1 MIRSYFH
8 ANIYCLLGST
18 LAAFLRLKEIEMNN
32 DQPLMNT
39 YGRLPVAFES
49 GDGSWLYDTDGNKY
63 FDTFFGI
70 AVCGLGHSHPAVTK
84 AIKDQAGR
92 LVHVSNLYHSPLQI
106 KLGQTLC
113 QLSGMDKVFFS
124 NSGAEANEAA
134 IKLARKYGHDKG
146 IQTPTII
153 VMEQSFHGRTMATL
167 TATGNRKAQAGFEPL
182 LSGFVRAPYN
192 DLEAVKSI
200 AKSNNNVVAVFVEP
214 IQGEGGLSIA
224 SDEYLKGIREV
235 CDANDWLLMLDE
247 VQTGNGRTG
256 SFFAY
261 QGIDITPDVVTTAK
275 GIANGYPIGA
285 CLAKGSAA
293 DVLSPGTHGSTFGG
307 NPLGCAAALATI
319 NEIMSND
326 LCDRATFLGNRIV
339 DSLKGEL
346 LGANYIKDIRGKGL
360 MIGIEMSEPCAELV
374 ALAKAKGLLLNV
386 TSEKVIRL
394 LPALNM
400 TDEECDFL
408 IDAVVQIIRL
418 YAADDRSRPRS

>member
-1 MIRSYFH
+1 
-8 ANIYCLLGST
+8 
-18 LAAFLRLKEIEMNN
+18 MNN
-32 DQPLMNT
+32 DQPLMST
-39 YGRLPVAFES
+39 YGRLPVAFEN
-49 GDGSWLYDTDGNKY
+49 GDGVWLYDTDGNKY

-70 AVCGLGHSHPAVTK
+70 AVCGLGHSHPAVTS

-92 LVHVSNLYHSPLQI
+92 LMHCSNLYHTPLQL
-106 KLGQTLC
+106 KLAQTLC

-153 VMEQSFHGRTMATL
+153 VMDQSFHGRTMATL

-182 LSGFVRAPYN
+182 LGGFVRAPFN
-192 DLEAVKSI
+192 DIEAINAI
-200 AKSNNNVVAVFVEP
+200 AKSNPNVVAVLVEP

-224 SDEYLKGIREV
+224 DNAYLKSLRQT
-235 CDANDWLLMLDE
+235 CDDNEWLLMLDE

-256 SFFAY
+256 HYFAY
-261 QGIDITPDVVTTAK
+261 EGYEITPDVVTTAK

-285 CLAKGSAA
+285 CLAKGRAA
-293 DVLSPGTHGSTFGG
+293 EVLTPGTHGSTFGG

-319 NEIMSND
+319 NEITTNS
-326 LCDRATFLGNRIV
+326 LCERAAKLGTRI
-339 DSLKGEL
+339 LAALEEEL
-346 LGANYIKDIRGKGL
+346 LAASYIKDIRGKGL
-360 MIGIEMSEPCAELV
+360 MIGIEMTEPCPELV
-374 ALAKAKGLLLNV
+374 PLAKAKGLLLNV

-400 TDEECDFL
+400 SDEECEFL

-418 YAADDRSRPRS
+418 YSADDRSKPRS